1 MLGFKPVERGI
12 HSRAERDRK
21 KNEREQR
28 LQIMYE
34 KVREI
39 VREREREK
47 NRERERCAKYAS
59 SSSERKVKA

>member
-28 LQIMYE
+28 LKIMYE

-39 VREREREK
+39 VREREIW
-47 NRERERCAKYAS
+47 AKYAS
-59 SSSERKVKA
+59 ISSERKVKA